1 MQKIQ
6 LGLLKQFSGQD
17 QGFSLAEVLI
27 AILIASTFLLGAL
40 QAFALQAVMKVRA
53 EREAQA
59 TFWIQKDIESIQ
71 AAAADVVD
79 DSVSSRCRATTY
91 NNGFAYKLRDNL
103 FNNKDGTGK
112 AFDTSKVPR
121 FTLDSTVTG
130 VTNPNIQ
137 VADRRALVGD
147 KVFYR
152 LVRVINPDDNNANI
166 LKISYRVGLEKTD
179 AKDLTEQTAAN
190 AYDVTKDPTPD
201 ISQYDQLQDDGITNP
216 SALGKTSIIAEQY
229 VEVIPNVA
237 LTC

>member
-40 QAFALQAVMKVRA
+40 QALALQAVVKVRA
-53 EREAQA
+53 ERKAQA

-79 DSVSSRCRATTY
+79 DTNSSRCRATTY
-91 NNGFAYKLRDNL
+91 DNGFAFKLRDNL
-103 FNNKDGTGK
+103 FNNKDGTGT
-112 AFDTSKVPR
+112 AFDTSKVPP
-121 FTLDSTVTG
+121 FTLDSKITG
-130 VTNPNIQ
+130 IKNPNIQ
-137 VADRRALVGD
+137 VADRRTIVGD
-147 KVFYR
+147 KIFYR
-152 LVRVINPDDNNANI
+152 LVRVINPDANNVNI
-166 LKISYRVGLEKTD
+166 LKITYRVGLEKTD
-179 AKDLTEQTAAN
+179 TKDLTEQTSAN

-201 ISQYDQLQDDGITNP
+201 INKYDQLQDDGSTNKSP
-216 SALGKTSIIAEQY
+216 LGKTSIIAEQY
-229 VEVIPNVA
+229 VEVIPNAA